1 MPRAKAAVFFALSVI
16 ATSAVATLPPP
27 EATFEQEICAAT
39 YVFIGTTS
47 HVRFVTAKGPS
58 ACKGEPAIEGGFLT
72 MCGSAEVDVKIEK
85 VLYPKDWKGPQTVR
99 YQFGGGYFAVESLKR
114 DLEGQR
120 HLLHVVAADGESAD
134 VFGPSYPWVL
144 GKSPKDASRV
154 ERALKTCKRQKQ
166 KGPATEV
173 AGPKR

>member
-1 MPRAKAAVFFALSVI
+1 M
-16 ATSAVATLPPP
+16 TSAVATLPPP

-39 YVFIGTTS
+39 HVFIGTTS
-47 HVRFVTAKGPS
+47 HVRFVTAKDS
-58 ACKGEPAIEGGFLT
+58 AACKGEAAVEGAFLT
-72 MCGSAEVDVKIEK
+72 LCGRAEVDVKIEK
-85 VLYPKDWKGPQTVR
+85 VLYPKNWKGPQIVR

-120 HLLHVVAADGESAD
+120 HLLHVQAIDGEPDD

-144 GKSPKDASRV
+144 GKSPKGARKV
-154 ERALKTCKRQKQ
+154 ERALRTCQREKQ
-166 KGPATEV
+166 KGPATEA